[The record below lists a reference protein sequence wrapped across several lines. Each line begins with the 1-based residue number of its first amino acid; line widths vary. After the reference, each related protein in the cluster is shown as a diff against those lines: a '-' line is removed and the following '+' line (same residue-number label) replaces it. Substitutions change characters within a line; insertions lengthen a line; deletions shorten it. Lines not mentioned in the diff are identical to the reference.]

1 MLIQKILY
9 PDNEI
14 CNETEMFF
22 RGTSADSIHKNSLQ
36 LKSNE
41 TVFLNTYFNSFP
53 ISKWK
58 KYTNLSNL
66 EFHFVADCNCNVQ
79 VYHETA
85 TIDKKAINELQRT
98 RNATFDE
105 ISEKNKEF
113 ISTKKTE
120 ILATVEISN
129 SKSKHH
135 HIVNIPELYNDGLIY
150 VSITTEANT
159 EISDAGWHTNIS
171 DEQIN
176 KIKFAIGIC
185 TYKREEFLKANVSKV
200 MNNILNN
207 KNSCLN
213 NKIEVYI
220 ADNGQ
225 TLPTDC
231 FDSPFVHTYPNL
243 NLGGSAGFTRTIIE
257 SMLNDN
263 GKAFS
268 HIILMDDD
276 IVLSTDVLERSYQFL
291 CFLKPEYNKS
301 MLGGAMLLKDKRYLQ
316 YENGAFFDG
325 SNQFQQQNYLFD
337 LRSENCITANLINN
351 KANYQAWWY
360 CCIPSTIISNN
371 NLPLPFFIHSDDVE
385 YGIRNSNHELI
396 LLNGICTWHPSFIN
410 KNSLW
415 TYYYDIRNYLITSVI
430 HGYNKKII
438 MLCIVRAFI
447 ARTLFHQYVHTNIL
461 NKAIT
466 DFLRGSDFFINQD
479 ALSLQNQLSLYKY
492 KTITPEELHLNIQEI
507 EFYKNPHEPI
517 ITALKQFFSYFFP
530 ANNKLVVCDIND
542 LEQFYVGRRI
552 YAYNA
557 SNNVGFLLERDFKKL
572 LILSISFVAKFISLC
587 FKFNKIKRN
596 FIENQK
602 KLTSLEFW
610 TDYLNL
616 KDGTVD

>member
-9 PDNEI
+9 PDNDI

-135 HIVNIPELYNDGLIY
+135 HIVNIPELYTDGLIY
-150 VSITTEANT
+150 VSITAEANT
-159 EISDAGWHTNIS
+159 EISEAGWHTNIS

-185 TYKREEFLKANVSKV
+185 TYKREEFLKTNVSKILD
-200 MNNILNN
+200 NILNN
-207 KNSCLN
+207 KDSCIN
-213 NKIEVYI
+213 DKIEVYI

-225 TLPTDC
+225 TIPTDY
-231 FDSPFVHTYPNL
+231 FNSPFVHIYPNL

-263 GKAFS
+263 RKAFS

-276 IVLSTDVLERSYQFL
+276 IVLSTDVLERTYQFL

-316 YENGAFFDG
+316 HENGAFFDG

-337 LRSENCITANLINN
+337 LRSEKCITANLIDN

-360 CCIPSTIISNN
+360 CCIPSTIISND
-371 NLPLPFFIHSDDVE
+371 NLPLPFFLHYDDIE
-385 YGIRNSNHELI
+385 YSIRNSEYEPI
-396 LLNGICTWHPSFIN
+396 LLNGICVWHPTFLN
-410 KNSLW
+410 KYSLW
-415 TYYYDIRNYLITSVI
+415 TYYYDTRNYLITASI
-430 HGYNKKII
+430 YGDNKNKIL
-438 MLCIVRAFI
+438 LCALKSFV
-447 ARTLFHQYVHTNIL
+447 ARTLFHQYVHTTVL

-466 DFLRGSDFFINQD
+466 DFLKGSDFLIKQD
-479 ALSLQNQLSLYKY
+479 ALSLQKELCSYTYK
-492 KTITPEELHLNIQEI
+492 KLTPEELHINIQKS
-507 EFYKNPHEPI
+507 EFYKNTHTHI
-517 ITALKQFFSYFFP
+517 ATAIKQFFKCLLP
-530 ANNKLVVCDIND
+530 ANNKIRICDIND
-542 LEQFYVGRRI
+542 LEQFYVGKRI
-552 YAYNA
+552 YAYDA
-557 SNNVGFLLERDFKKL
+557 SSNTGILFEKRIACLLK
-572 LILSISFVAKFISLC
+572 LSIIFLSKFISLC
-587 FKFNKIKRN
+587 FRFNIIKKDY
-596 FIENQK
+596 IENQT
-602 KLTSLEFW
+602 KLTNFEFW
-610 TDYLNL
+610 TDYLKIN
-616 KDGTVD
+616 K